1 MNGLTSRLT
10 YRRFAVGGRFW
21 LYRPALL
28 RRFAIA
34 GALIT
39 VFAASALTLGS
50 VALSTADASLASFV
64 LETLRLPRILLA
76 LLTGAMLGMAGAA
89 MQEVTRNGLADPGL
103 IGVNEGAAVTILALV
118 LFFPGVAGEWRPSA
132 GLLGGAIVAAGVIV
146 LARSIAGLKFVL
158 IGIGVSWLLSSGISL
173 FITMGRMSDVENALI
188 WLSGSLHAAS
198 WADLRIA
205 APWAAGG
212 LVLLVATARAGDAAA
227 LGNLAA
233 TGLGVRLRWVGALQL
248 LAPVML
254 TAASTSVIGSLGF
267 VGLIAPHLARL
278 MIGTSQLPLII
289 GSATLG
295 AALVLVADTV
305 GRALFAPVQIPAGTV
320 MAVLGVPFFLF
331 ILWRRRNEL

>member
-39 VFAASALTLGS
+39 VFAAGALTLGS

-118 LFFPGVAGEWRPSA
+118 LFFPGVAAEWRPSA
-132 GLLGGAIVAAGVIV
+132 GLLGGAIVAAVVIA

-173 FITMGRMSDVENALI
+173 FMTMGRMSDVENALI

-205 APWAAGG
+205 TPWAAVG
-212 LVLLVATARAGDAAA
+212 LVLLVATARAGDVAA
-227 LGNLAA
+227 LGDVTA
-233 TGLGVRLRWVGALQL
+233 TGLGVRLRWVGALRL

-254 TAASTSVIGSLGF
+254 TAASTAVIGSLGF
-267 VGLIAPHLARL
+267 VGLIAPHMARL
-278 MIGTSQLPLII
+278 MIGSGQLPLIA
-289 GSATLG
+289 GSALLG

-320 MAVLGVPFFLF
+320 MAILGVPFFLF
-331 ILWRRRNEL
+331 VLWRRRNEL